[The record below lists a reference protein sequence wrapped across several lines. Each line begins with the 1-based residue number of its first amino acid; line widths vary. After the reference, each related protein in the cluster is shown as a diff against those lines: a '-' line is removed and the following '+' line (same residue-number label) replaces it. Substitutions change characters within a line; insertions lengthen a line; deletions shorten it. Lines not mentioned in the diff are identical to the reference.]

1 MEPQADEL
9 RWIEA
14 AVRGDHEAFSR
25 LVDTYKAAV
34 YNLAYR
40 MLRSAP
46 EAEDAA
52 QEIFL
57 RAYTK
62 LATYDR
68 QRKFSTWLLSIA
80 SNYCIDVLRR
90 RRTAAVDLDEVAFS
104 LPSDAPGPERS
115 VIEREQRMAVARA
128 IGHLP
133 DTYRLVTVLRYYHDL
148 SYEEIEKIT
157 GLSEA
162 TVKTRLFRARR
173 QLEDLLEAEGAV
185 PWIAEQRAHT

>member
-1 MEPQADEL
+1 MEPQTDEL
-9 RWIEA
+9 RWIES
-14 AVRGDHEAFSR
+14 AVRGNHEAFAL
-25 LVDTYKAAV
+25 LVDAYKAPV

-68 QRKFSTWLLSIA
+68 ERKFSTWLLSIA

-90 RRTAAVDLDEVAFS
+90 RRATLVELDEVAFAV
-104 LPSDAPGPERS
+104 PSSAPGPES
-115 VIEREQRMAVARA
+115 SAIDHEQREAVARA
-128 IGHLP
+128 ISQLP
-133 DTYRLVTVLRYYHDL
+133 DTYRLITVLRYYHDL
-148 SYEEIEKIT
+148 SYEEIERIT
-157 GLSEA
+157 GLSQS

-173 QLEDLLEAEGAV
+173 QLEELLEAEGAL
-185 PWIAEQRAHT
+185 PWIAEQRTHT

>member
-1 MEPQADEL
+1 MEPQADEQ

-14 AVRGDHEAFSR
+14 AVRGDHPAFAR
-25 LVDTYKAAV
+25 LVDTYKVAV
-34 YNLAYR
+34 YNIAYR
-40 MLRSAP
+40 MLKNAA

-68 QRKFSTWLLSIA
+68 ERKFSTWLLSIA

-90 RRTAAVDLDEVAFS
+90 RRATLVDLDEVAFAV
-104 LPSDAPGPERS
+104 PSDAPGPERS
-115 VIEREQRMAVARA
+115 AINQEQREAVARA
-128 IGHLP
+128 ISQLP
-133 DTYRLVTVLRYYHDL
+133 DSYRLVTVLRYYHDC
-148 SYEEIEKIT
+148 SYEEIERIT
-157 GLSEA
+157 GLTEA

-173 QLEDLLEAEGAV
+173 QLEELLEAEGAL
-185 PWIAEQRAHT
+185 PWTAEPRGH

>member
-1 MEPQADEL
+1 MEPQADEP
-9 RWIEA
+9 RWIDE
-14 AVRGDHEAFSR
+14 AVRGNHEAFAR
-25 LVDTYKAAV
+25 LIEMYKAPV

-40 MLRSAP
+40 MLSNAA

-68 QRKFSTWLLSIA
+68 ERRFSTWLLSIA

-90 RRTAAVDLDEVAFS
+90 RRATLVDLDDVAYTVRS
-104 LPSDAPGPERS
+104 SDPGPES
-115 VIEREQRMAVARA
+115 SALDRELQQAVARA
-128 IGHLP
+128 IGRLP
-133 DTYRLVTVLRYYHDL
+133 ESYRLVTVLRYYYDF
-148 SYEEIEKIT
+148 SYEEIERIT
-157 GLSEA
+157 GLTES

-173 QLEDLLEAEGAV
+173 QLETLLDAEGAL
-185 PWIAEQRAHT
+185 PWTAEPRAH

>member
-1 MEPQADEL
+1 MEPQTDEL
-9 RWIEA
+9 RWIDA
-14 AVRGDHEAFSR
+14 AARGDHEAFAR
-25 LVDTYKAAV
+25 LVDAYKVPV

-40 MLRSAP
+40 MLRNAP

-62 LATYDR
+62 LGSYDR
-68 QRKFSTWLLSIA
+68 ARKFSTWLLSIA
-80 SNYCIDVLRR
+80 SNYCIDMLRR
-90 RRTAAVDLDEVAFS
+90 RRGTQVDIEEVAFA

-115 VIEREQRMAVARA
+115 AINQEQREAVARA
-128 IGHLP
+128 IKQLP
-133 DTYRLVTVLRYYHDL
+133 DTYRLITVLRYYHDL
-148 SYEEIEKIT
+148 SYEEIERIT

-173 QLEDLLEAEGAV
+173 QLEDLLEAEGAL
-185 PWIAEQRAHT
+185 PWIAEPRAH

>member
-1 MEPQADEL
+1 MEPQSDEL
-9 RWIEA
+9 RWIDA
-14 AVRGDHEAFSR
+14 AIQGNHEAFAR
-25 LVDTYKAAV
+25 LVETYKTPV
-34 YNLAYR
+34 YSIAYR
-40 MLRSAP
+40 MLRNSA

-90 RRTAAVDLDEVAFS
+90 RRATLVELDEVAFA
-104 LPSDAPGPERS
+104 LPSEAPGPERS
-115 VIEREQRMAVARA
+115 ALNREQREAVVRA
-128 IGHLP
+128 INRLP
-133 DTYRLVTVLRYYHDL
+133 DTYRLITVLRYYHDL
-148 SYEEIEKIT
+148 SYEEIEQIT
-157 GLSEA
+157 GLTEA

-173 QLEDLLEAEGAV
+173 QLEDLLEAEGAL
-185 PWIAEQRAHT
+185 PWTAEPRAH

>member
-1 MEPQADEL
+1 MEPQTDEL

-14 AVRGDHEAFSR
+14 AVRGDHQAFGR
-25 LVDTYKAAV
+25 IVDAYKAPV

-40 MLRSAP
+40 MLRSGP

-62 LATYDR
+62 LASYDR
-68 QRKFSTWLLSIA
+68 ARKFSTWLLSIA
-80 SNYCIDVLRR
+80 SNYCIDMLRR
-90 RRTAAVDLDEVAFS
+90 RRATIVDIEDVAFS

-115 VIEREQRMAVARA
+115 ALVQEQREAVARA
-128 IGHLP
+128 INRLP
-133 DTYRLVTVLRYYHDL
+133 DGYRLVTVLRYYNDL
-148 SYEEIEKIT
+148 SYEEIEQAT

-162 TVKTRLFRARR
+162 TVKTRLHRARR
-173 QLEDLLEAEGAV
+173 QLEELLDAEGAL
-185 PWIAEQRAHT
+185 PWTAEPRTN

>member
-1 MEPQADEL
+1 MEPQTDEL
-9 RWIEA
+9 RWIDTA
-14 AVRGDHEAFSR
+14 ARGDHEAFAR
-25 LVDTYKAAV
+25 LVDAYKVPV

-40 MLRSAP
+40 MLRNAP

-62 LATYDR
+62 LGSYDR
-68 QRKFSTWLLSIA
+68 ARKFSTWLLSIA
-80 SNYCIDVLRR
+80 SNYCIDMLRR
-90 RRTAAVDLDEVAFS
+90 RRGTQVDIEEVAFA

-115 VIEREQRMAVARA
+115 AINQEQREAVARA
-128 IGHLP
+128 IKQLP
-133 DTYRLVTVLRYYHDL
+133 DTYRLITVLRYYHDL
-148 SYEEIEKIT
+148 SYEEIERIT

-173 QLEDLLEAEGAV
+173 QLEDLLEAEGAL
-185 PWIAEQRAHT
+185 PWIAEPRAH

>member
-1 MEPQADEL
+1 MEPQTEEL

-14 AVRGDHEAFSR
+14 ALRGDHEAFGR
-25 LVDTYKAAV
+25 LVETYKTPV

-40 MLRSAP
+40 MLRNGSD
-46 EAEDAA
+46 AEDAA

-57 RAYTK
+57 RAYRK

-68 QRKFSTWLLSIA
+68 DRKFVTWLLSIA

-90 RRTAAVDLDEVAFS
+90 RRATLVDIEDVAFA

-115 VIEREQRMAVARA
+115 ALNQEQREAVARA
-128 IGHLP
+128 VNQLP
-133 DTYRLVTVLRYYHDL
+133 DTYRLVTVLRYYNDC
-148 SYEEIEKIT
+148 SYDEIERIT
-157 GLSEA
+157 GLTEA

-173 QLEDLLEAEGAV
+173 QLEELLEAEGAL
-185 PWIAEQRAHT
+185 PWTVEPRAP